1 MGMALAL
8 HTVSEN
14 NISKVL
20 ADPPLVWR
28 IIAPDDSEIYQHAR
42 AEKQP
47 GLLARLLGAKP
58 VELSEDV
65 PDLPKTD
72 GEGIETDLDKA
83 WHGIHYLLTGTAWE
97 GAEPLNFIVCGGT
110 EVGDIDVGYGPAR
123 VFSSNDVKTIA
134 AALRSLDDSA
144 VRERFNPEEMMSLEI
159 YPNIWD
165 RAPEDDDTLGYCI
178 EYLSDLRRF
187 LADAANNSMGIMLYI
202 C

>member
-58 VELSEDV
+58 VELSDDV

-83 WHGIHYLLTGTAWE
+83 WHGIHYLLTGTAWA

-123 VFSSNDVKTIA
+123 VFSSNDVKND
-134 AALRSLDDSA
+134 RSCASQ
-144 VRERFNPEEMMSLEI
+144 P
-159 YPNIWD
+159 
-165 RAPEDDDTLGYCI
+165 G
-178 EYLSDLRRF
+178 
-187 LADAANNSMGIMLYI
+187 
-202 C
+202 

>member
-1 MGMALAL
+1 M
-8 HTVSEN
+8 S
-14 NISKVL
+14 
-20 ADPPLVWR
+20 
-28 IIAPDDSEIYQHAR
+28 
-42 AEKQP
+42 
-47 GLLARLLGAKP
+47 
-58 VELSEDV
+58 
-65 PDLPKTD
+65 
-72 GEGIETDLDKA
+72 
-83 WHGIHYLLTGTAWE
+83 
-97 GAEPLNFIVCGGT
+97 
-110 EVGDIDVGYGPAR
+110 
-123 VFSSNDVKTIA
+123 KTIA